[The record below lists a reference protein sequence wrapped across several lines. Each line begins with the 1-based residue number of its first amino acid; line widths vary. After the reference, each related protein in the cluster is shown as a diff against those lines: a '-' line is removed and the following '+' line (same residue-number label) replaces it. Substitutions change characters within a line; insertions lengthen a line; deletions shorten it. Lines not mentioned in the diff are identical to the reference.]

1 MQQKSSQRKQKGLD
15 EVHKEDYN
23 IHIDNRKRGENM
35 SEKDKKILE
44 TIAEALP
51 KMSDFDKGYFLG
63 TAESK
68 AAEKRTKK
76 SKDEPLNDETS

>member
-1 MQQKSSQRKQKGLD
+1 
-15 EVHKEDYN
+15 
-23 IHIDNRKRGENM
+23 M

-51 KMSDFDKGYFLG
+51 KMSEFDKGYFLG

-68 AAEKRTKK
+68 AMDKKKRAEDKLLPPSTVRGRR
-76 SKDEPLNDETS
+76 

>member
-1 MQQKSSQRKQKGLD
+1 
-15 EVHKEDYN
+15 
-23 IHIDNRKRGENM
+23 M

-51 KMSDFDKGYFLG
+51 KMSEFDKGYFLG

-68 AAEKRTKK
+68 VLEKKKELKLLTKIQDNQCTLK
-76 SKDEPLNDETS
+76 TK